1 MSSDEKVIVFN
12 SNSPDKTW
20 SKSRKIF
27 YDEQFQEN
35 DSKPDE
41 GVEVISVFLVNTHG
55 DVLLQKR
62 SPTKRH
68 NPNLLDKTVGGHI
81 QYGESP
87 DYTVMVETVQE
98 LLTPSIVLR
107 TDEDFTK
114 TFNLLKDYLD
124 TIAVINHISTDV
136 VVVRKLSDGIE
147 KKITNKV
154 HTYFGVY
161 NGSTRPVDREALG
174 ILAYPL
180 ETLISEIKQHPDN
193 FTHDI
198 VLYMQMY
205 GKKLKEFIKNVNY
218 A

>member
-1 MSSDEKVIVFN
+1 
-12 SNSPDKTW
+12 
-20 SKSRKIF
+20 
-27 YDEQFQEN
+27 
-35 DSKPDE
+35 
-41 GVEVISVFLVNTHG
+41 
-55 DVLLQKR
+55 
-62 SPTKRH
+62 
-68 NPNLLDKTVGGHI
+68 
-81 QYGESP
+81 
-87 DYTVMVETVQE
+87 MVETVQE

-114 TFNLLKDYLD
+114 TFNLLKDCLD

-136 VVVRKLSDGIE
+136 AVARKLSDGTE

-198 VLYMQMY
+198 ILYMQMY
-205 GKKLKEFIKNVNY
+205 GKKLKEFIENVNH